1 MFWSYT
7 LKDVVEI
14 EPVYF
19 PSPAVEKSSEKR
31 SEKTGVTDSRGNVLL
46 TSLPNVVMKACCC
59 TETSGK
65 KVEHDLSC
73 STAKV
78 ETIEVKPIVAS
89 SISIWSDLILH
100 RLTERYVGK
109 VVPRLGFCLAVEH
122 VLEYSPCEVKGP
134 NGSAWLTAVFDIC
147 LFAPVPFTRFRAK
160 IVEQGEEGIILCI
173 DFFAAYRILVPPKE
187 LVDGSAFDKASG
199 RWFLPVTENDE
210 EKEVKEGDS
219 SAFPDTE
226 INTSCNFYLHHED
239 VVAKVLS
246 CHIAGGD
253 APTHNTAEKEEIM
266 SITAS
271 FQGDCL
277 GPVSWFEETVEEQL

>member
-19 PSPAVEKSSEKR
+19 PSPVADQSSEKR
-31 SEKTGVTDSRGNVLL
+31 SNEMSVTASGGSVLSP
-46 TSLPNVVMKACCC
+46 SLPNVVMKACCC
-59 TETSGK
+59 AENNASKDG
-65 KVEHDLSC
+65 HDLFC
-73 STAKV
+73 STTKI
-78 ETIEVKPIVAS
+78 EEIEVKPIVAS

-134 NGSAWLTAVFDIC
+134 HGSAWLTAVFDIC

-160 IVEQGEEGIILCI
+160 IVGQDEGGIILCI
-173 DFFAAYRILVPPKE
+173 DFFASYRILVPPKE
-187 LVDGSAFDKASG
+187 LVDGSAFDKVTG

-210 EKEVKEGDS
+210 EKEAIEGDS
-219 SAFPDTE
+219 SAISDAE
-226 INTSCNFYLHHED
+226 CNNSCNFYLHQED
-239 VVAKVLS
+239 VVAKVVS
-246 CHIAGGD
+246 CYIVGGESN
-253 APTHNTAEKEEIM
+253 PHNTAEKEELM

-277 GPVSWFEETVEEQL
+277 GPISWFEDIIEEQL